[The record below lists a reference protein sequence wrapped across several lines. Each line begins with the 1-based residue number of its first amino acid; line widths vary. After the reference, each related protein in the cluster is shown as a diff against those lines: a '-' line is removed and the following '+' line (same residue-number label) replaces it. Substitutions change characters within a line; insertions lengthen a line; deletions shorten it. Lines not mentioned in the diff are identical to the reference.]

1 MKKNFIL
8 FTSIFLLSATSC
20 QKDLRDDVDDLLER
34 VSKLEKICEQAN
46 ADIVDLKQI
55 VSLLEANDYITSVNE
70 LADKSGYAINFLKGN
85 TIVVKH
91 GTNGDYPVIGV
102 DELDGIFYWT
112 QKVGDNSASWVLDSN
127 GNKVQATGGNGKT
140 PVIGVNSSGNW
151 TVDYGEGSKELL
163 VNGKPVSAKGKD
175 GQNGKDG
182 VNGTDGKDGANG
194 TNGKDGVDG
203 YSPFKSVTDK
213 GDYIELKLT
222 TGTILKLP
230 KENSKAMK
238 ILFDVNENG
247 LITERMWADET
258 KEITYKVENPDSQT
272 TVDFEATNGWRVK
285 HNRNNNSITL
295 IPLEAWNEEG
305 RIIVSLLKD
314 NKLISQFR
322 YSVKTMLFWD
332 KSSINTM
339 PQVLEAIGGKVPVTI
354 QNIIFPPQWFYKN
367 AVIKI
372 TPVLRYSGG
381 EAKGLLYTF
390 KGEDVEDIEE
400 GDIITYE
407 TGANEAIR
415 SSFDYIPEMNKSE
428 LYLTFDVEIDG
439 RAVKIDDMKVADGV
453 IATN

>member
-151 TVDYGEGSKELL
+151 TVDYGEGPKELL

-247 LITERMWADET
+247 LIAERMWADET
-258 KEITYKVENPDSQT
+258 KEIMYKVENPDSQT
-272 TVDFEATNGWRVK
+272 TVDFEATNGWRVD
-285 HNRNNNSITL
+285 HNRKNSSITL
-295 IPLEAWNEEG
+295 IPLKAWNEEG
-305 RIIVSLLKD
+305 RIIVSILKD

-400 GDIITYE
+400 GDVITYE

-428 LYLTFDVEIDG
+428 LYLTFDVVIDG
-439 RAVKIDDMKVADGV
+439 RAVKIDDIKVADGV

>member
-8 FTSIFLLSATSC
+8 FTSIFLLSSTSC

-247 LITERMWADET
+247 LITERMWANET

-285 HNRNNNSITL
+285 HNRNNN
-295 IPLEAWNEEG
+295 
-305 RIIVSLLKD
+305 LL
-314 NKLISQFR
+314 L
-322 YSVKTMLFWD
+322 
-332 KSSINTM
+332 
-339 PQVLEAIGGKVPVTI
+339 
-354 QNIIFPPQWFYKN
+354 
-367 AVIKI
+367 
-372 TPVLRYSGG
+372 
-381 EAKGLLYTF
+381 
-390 KGEDVEDIEE
+390 
-400 GDIITYE
+400 
-407 TGANEAIR
+407 
-415 SSFDYIPEMNKSE
+415 
-428 LYLTFDVEIDG
+428 
-439 RAVKIDDMKVADGV
+439 
-453 IATN
+453 

>member
-1 MKKNFIL
+1 M
-8 FTSIFLLSATSC
+8 LSATSC

-247 LITERMWADET
+247 LIAERMWADET
-258 KEITYKVENPDSQT
+258 KEIMYKVENPDSQT

-295 IPLEAWNEEG
+295 IPLKAWNEEG

-354 QNIIFPPQWFYKN
+354 QNIIFPPLWFYKN

-372 TPVLRYSGG
+372 TPVLRYSDG

-400 GDIITYE
+400 GDVITYE

-428 LYLTFDVEIDG
+428 LYLTFDVVIDG
-439 RAVKIDDMKVADGV
+439 RAVKIDDIKVADGV

>member
-151 TVDYGEGSKELL
+151 TVDYGEGPKELL

-272 TVDFEATNGWRVK
+272 TVDFEATNGWRVD
-285 HNRNNNSITL
+285 HNRKNSSITL
-295 IPLEAWNEEG
+295 IPLKAWNEEG

-400 GDIITYE
+400 GDVITYE

-428 LYLTFDVEIDG
+428 LYLTFDVVIDG
-439 RAVKIDDMKVADGV
+439 RAVKIDDIKVADEAV
-453 IATN
+453 I

>member
-151 TVDYGEGSKELL
+151 TVDYGEGPKELL

-247 LITERMWADET
+247 LIAERMWADET
-258 KEITYKVENPDSQT
+258 KEIMYKVENPDSQT
-272 TVDFEATNGWRVK
+272 TVDFEATNGWRVD
-285 HNRNNNSITL
+285 HNRKNSSITL
-295 IPLEAWNEEG
+295 IPLKAWNEEG

-400 GDIITYE
+400 GDVITYE

-428 LYLTFDVEIDG
+428 LYLTFDVVIDG

>member
-151 TVDYGEGSKELL
+151 TVDYGEGPKELL

-247 LITERMWADET
+247 LIAERMWADET
-258 KEITYKVENPDSQT
+258 KEIMYNVENPDSQT
-272 TVDFEATNGWRVK
+272 TVDFEATNGWRVD
-285 HNRNNNSITL
+285 HNRKNSSITL
-295 IPLEAWNEEG
+295 IPLKAWNEEG
-305 RIIVSLLKD
+305 RIIVSILKD

-332 KSSINTM
+332 KSSIKAE
-339 PQVLEAIGGKVPVTI
+339 PQPLEAIGGKVPVTI
-354 QNIIFPPQWFYKN
+354 QNIIFPPLWFYKN

-381 EAKGLLYTF
+381 EAKGLLCTF

-400 GDIITYE
+400 GDVITYE

>member
-140 PVIGVNSSGNW
+140 PIIGVNSSGNW
-151 TVDYGEGSKELL
+151 TVDYGEGPKELL

-247 LITERMWADET
+247 LIAERMWADET
-258 KEITYKVENPDSQT
+258 KEIMYKVENPDSQT
-272 TVDFEATNGWRVK
+272 TVDFEATNGWRVD
-285 HNRNNNSITL
+285 HNRKNSSITL
-295 IPLEAWNEEG
+295 IPLKAWNEEG
-305 RIIVSLLKD
+305 RIIVSILKD

-400 GDIITYE
+400 GDVITYE

-428 LYLTFDVEIDG
+428 LYLTFDVVIDG

>member
-151 TVDYGEGSKELL
+151 TVDYGEGPKELL

-247 LITERMWADET
+247 LIAERMWADET
-258 KEITYKVENPDSQT
+258 KEIMYNVENPDSQT
-272 TVDFEATNGWRVK
+272 TVDFEATNGWRVD
-285 HNRNNNSITL
+285 HNRKNSSITL
-295 IPLEAWNEEG
+295 IPLKAWNEEG

-354 QNIIFPPQWFYKN
+354 QNIIFPPLWFYKN

-372 TPVLRYSGG
+372 TPVLRYSDG

-400 GDIITYE
+400 GDVITYE

-428 LYLTFDVEIDG
+428 LYLTFDVVIDG
-439 RAVKIDDMKVADGV
+439 RAVKIDDIKVADGV

>member
-151 TVDYGEGSKELL
+151 TVDYGEGPKELL

-247 LITERMWADET
+247 LIAERMWADET

-400 GDIITYE
+400 GDVITYE

-428 LYLTFDVEIDG
+428 LYLTFDVVIDG